1 MFACRQVW
9 SRLFLQL
16 MQQCTHV
23 HKYFASPPKESE
35 AVKAHPAAGRVI
47 VSPLMQHHFRMHSD
61 PRTFPLGKSAFK
73 ELKCNCPAARHPS
86 ARWQIKGEKYIE
98 NRKNQMNK
106 CLQAK
111 GALSEDKL
119 FLAICSSFL
128 GFF

>member
-61 PRTFPLGKSAFK
+61 PCTFPLGKSAFK

-86 ARWQIKGEKYIE
+86 AR
-98 NRKNQMNK
+98 
-106 CLQAK
+106 
-111 GALSEDKL
+111 
-119 FLAICSSFL
+119 
-128 GFF
+128 